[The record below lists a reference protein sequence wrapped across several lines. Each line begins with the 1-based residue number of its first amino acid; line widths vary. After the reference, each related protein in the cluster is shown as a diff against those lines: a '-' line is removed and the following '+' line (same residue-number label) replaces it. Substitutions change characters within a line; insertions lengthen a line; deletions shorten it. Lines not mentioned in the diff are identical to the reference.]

1 MFTKIGETGTEARP
15 AKLKADMF
23 WTGKAAHDSS
33 DRIIYDKATGALYY
47 DADGTGRSAQVKI
60 ATLTK
65 NQKVSV
71 SDFFASK
78 PSRDPNKNPA
88 ILSPGFS
95 CVGADVV
102 SRPQPSQPGIR
113 SRPICSS

>member
-1 MFTKIGETGTEARP
+1 MEGEMGQDVSEKEKVEENPKENQAGDASAGSADEQTGEITSEATEARP

-65 NQKVSV
+65 NQKVTV
-71 SDFFASK
+71 SDFFV
-78 PSRDPNKNPA
+78 
-88 ILSPGFS
+88 I
-95 CVGADVV
+95 
-102 SRPQPSQPGIR
+102 
-113 SRPICSS
+113 